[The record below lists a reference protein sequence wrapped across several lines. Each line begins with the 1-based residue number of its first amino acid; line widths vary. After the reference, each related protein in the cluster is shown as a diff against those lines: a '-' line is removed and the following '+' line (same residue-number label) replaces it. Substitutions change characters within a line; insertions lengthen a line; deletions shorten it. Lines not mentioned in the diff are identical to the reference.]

1 MKRVPEIS
9 VVVPV
14 HNGGPGLG
22 RCLDALL
29 ASDFA
34 AREIIVVDDTSTDGS
49 AAAAASGR
57 GVEVL
62 RLGARSGP
70 AAARNHGARMARAGV
85 LLFVDADVV
94 VRVDTLARVAA
105 FFRSRLD
112 AAALFGSYDDA
123 PAAENFFS
131 QYKNLLH
138 HFVHQRSSPRAETFW
153 AGCGAVRREA
163 FAAAGGFDAEKF
175 TGPSVEDIELGY
187 RLRDGGFVIAL
198 DRELQVKHLKRWTL
212 ASLLRA
218 DIFGRALPWSRLM
231 MGRGRVVSD
240 LNLRLPDRVAAGLVG
255 MSVALIPLS
264 YFFSAYFGLGAAGAL
279 AGVFALNLPL
289 LRFFARR
296 RGAWFAA
303 GAFAMH
309 CLYYFYSG
317 TVFVL
322 CRGAHGLRQLGGGSK
337 SGEMIPA
344 RDSGRVLSSVET
356 RPLPQAVL
364 TGHGPASSCYRSQ
377 TARVSSG
384 AESLE

>member
-1 MKRVPEIS
+1 MKSDPLKSDPHIS

-14 HNGGPGLG
+14 YNGGPQFV

-29 ASDFA
+29 ASDYA
-34 AREIIVVDDTSTDGS
+34 AREIVVADDCSADGS
-49 AAAAASGR
+49 GAEARAR

-62 RLGARSGP
+62 RLDSQSGP
-70 AAARNHGARMARAGV
+70 AAARNHGARRARGSV

-94 VRVDTLARVAA
+94 VRRDTLARVAA
-105 FFRSRLD
+105 LLGGRPQV
-112 AAALFGSYDDA
+112 AAVFGSYDDA
-123 PAAENFFS
+123 PAEENFVS

-163 FAAAGGFDAEKF
+163 FAAAGGFDAAKF
-175 TGPSVEDIELGY
+175 ARPSVEDIELGY
-187 RLRDGGFVIAL
+187 RLRDRGFEIVL

-212 ASLLRA
+212 ASMLRA
-218 DIFGRALPWSRLM
+218 DIFARALPWSKLM
-231 MGRGRVVSD
+231 LGRGRVTND
-240 LNLRLPDRVAAGLVG
+240 LNLRLGDRVSAGLVG
-255 MSVALIPLS
+255 FAVALACLS
-264 YFFSAYFGLGAAGAL
+264 FLSVYLVFAAL
-279 AGVFALNLPL
+279 AALSAVFALNLPL

-322 CRGAHGLRQLGGGSK
+322 CRCAHALKRFGATNRLG
-337 SGEMIPA
+337 
-344 RDSGRVLSSVET
+344 RSSPEAET
-356 RPLPQAVL
+356 
-364 TGHGPASSCYRSQ
+364 
-377 TARVSSG
+377 
-384 AESLE
+384 